1 MTERKFKISFRHL
14 YPIIL
19 SLGVSS
25 ALTYPISVLNPELPA
40 LAFFAETAHGIA
52 LNASIFVILMAVAA
66 TFLYLLIKLGLH
78 KMAKNLI
85 KLALVLST
93 FFVVLWY
100 GEALLPLSG
109 SLRLLFTALALAVT
123 VALSHILFSSKGLK
137 QVFAA
142 LLTGSLVGVFLGA
155 SVPHLTA
162 LALLV
167 ALSVYDTISVY
178 KGPIGKIA
186 EKTRLEEFTGAVFTY
201 KNLVV
206 GMGDVVFYS
215 MLISNV
221 LLNLGLYPYV
231 GAMVGV
237 LAGAYL
243 AFKMLEKREMFPGLP
258 PALLLGLA
266 LALLASRLT

>member
-109 SLRLLFTALALAVT
+109 SLRLLFTALAFAVT